1 MSELANKR
9 VYPSELSSI
18 DKGLTFRERLIVV
31 LASNTFMI
39 AYDEKLLDDGN
50 LQKTFLFDDT
60 AKRIM
65 RQADAIIKQLEE
77 EKK

>member
-1 MSELANKR
+1 
-9 VYPSELSSI
+9 
-18 DKGLTFRERLIVV
+18 
-31 LASNTFMI
+31 MI
-39 AYDEKLLDDGN
+39 AYDEKLLDNGN